1 MINFWYWFDLP
12 CLSLIQIKDEVKG
25 VLEFIS
31 YAYKIFG
38 FTFDLKLSTVWK
50 SGCFFDLIL
59 LILSHCD
66 VPCNLCPVIPIH
78 VLESD
83 FNLLFFFF
91 CKWSAYCF
99 CGVVFLFFPLPF
111 ALPSVGFFFFNF
123 LIFLIFNFLYIHNF
137 DYRGQKNFL
146 ETWNHGTKLKL
157 LFLKH

>member
-1 MINFWYWFDLP
+1 MINFWCWFDLP

-50 SGCFFDLIL
+50 FGCFSDLIL

-91 CKWSAYCF
+91 ENGLLIVF
-99 CGVVFLFFPLPF
+99 VVVFLFFPLPF
-111 ALPSVGFFFFNF
+111 ALPSVVFFFF
-123 LIFLIFNFLYIHNF
+123 LIFYIFIILTIEA
-137 DYRGQKNFL
+137 RKISWRPGIMGQS
-146 ETWNHGTKLKL
+146 
-157 LFLKH
+157 